1 MSMLAET
8 RRKNKWSFNPRGLK
22 NGGETEKFGKSL
34 LEKLGWTEGQGLGKS
49 NQGRLDPV
57 SVKVKNDAK
66 GVGYQGRAEAVLA
79 HQDDFEALLGDLAAS
94 HENSVPVSPELS
106 GDEMVTKHT
115 NKQDEEDES
124 LKHGKEHKRN
134 RQRYHKAR
142 SAKDTS
148 RYSSK
153 DLEGIVGS
161 AAKKYQEPEV
171 IENLQQSDHRSMTL
185 IEDENG
191 EVMRPSFSI
200 ATETANSTS
209 DSQES
214 QKPDKDSNDEGI
226 KFSYGGDLNSYFAQ
240 KMEEKKN
247 RAAATKRAS
256 DVMLGEVDSKKAKKK
271 KKEKKTKDPLMQQNH
286 ESQELPEAKKCAQTV
301 LVSEKTVENE
311 EEIHKCTFTH
321 GGDINEYFAR
331 KMKEKKTNVS
341 QEIPQTK
348 IVEPKNAADDDL
360 ARDSVVIKVT
370 DEVKKKKKSKK
381 EKNQDKDVNL
391 IDIAS
396 DKLEA
401 EIQLKEKKKKK
412 AKSVE
417 NGNSHGNIESNLKGT
432 DSISEGISKK
442 LRKQLMTHDAQKQ
455 ESLHPTNTIDNKLIK
470 KVESLPNVKLD
481 CEDHSKSQKK
491 NKKRKREKV
500 NDREILESEL
510 GTTKKSRND
519 EVPVIAK
526 DSHAAIPKVTAG
538 EERNDSTGDKSK
550 SKRRKEKKK
559 NSANKL
565 SDNDNDL
572 SIKSFKSEDTNY
584 KEKITPPNHSLSESE
599 DRSKMKGP
607 SGKEKK
613 KEKKKAD
620 HNDMIGFN
628 GSNVLSIKG
637 YGKTKKHSKDA
648 NAKEEKVSDR
658 NLSASKPVE
667 MSKVKGPAMN
677 ETNKI
682 QEEKKQGSDENIG
695 FKGANVLSI
704 KGYGKTKKM

>member
-1 MSMLAET
+1 MG
-8 RRKNKWSFNPRGLK
+8 KWSFNPRGLK

-115 NKQDEEDES
+115 NKQEEEDES
-124 LKHGKEHKRN
+124 LKDGKKHKRN

-171 IENLQQSDHRSMTL
+171 IEDLQQSDQRSMTL
-185 IEDENG
+185 IEVEDG

-200 ATETANSTS
+200 ATETANSTR

-240 KMEEKKN
+240 KLEEKKN
-247 RAAATKRAS
+247 RAAATKRTS

-271 KKEKKTKDPLMQQNH
+271 KKENKMKDPLMQQNH
-286 ESQELPEAKKCAQTV
+286 ESQELPEAQKCAQTV

-311 EEIHKCTFTH
+311 EEINKCTFTY

-331 KMKEKKTNVS
+331 KMKEKKTNIS
-341 QEIPQTK
+341 QELPQTK
-348 IVEPKNAADDDL
+348 IVEQKNIADDDL
-360 ARDSVVIKVT
+360 ARDSVVIKIT
-370 DEVKKKKKSKK
+370 DEVKKKKKPKK
-381 EKNQDKDVNL
+381 EKNQDKDVDS
-391 IDIAS
+391 IVMAS
-396 DKLEA
+396 KKFEA
-401 EIQLKEKKKKK
+401 EIQLKKKKKKK
-412 AKSVE
+412 AESLE
-417 NGNSHGNIESNLKGT
+417 NGNSHGNIESDLNGT
-432 DSISEGISKK
+432 NNISEGISKK
-442 LRKQLMTHDAQKQ
+442 LRKQLMTNEAQKQ
-455 ESLHPTNTIDNKLIK
+455 ESLHPTYTIDKLIK
-470 KVESLPNVKLD
+470 KGEPLPNVQFD
-481 CEDHSKSQKK
+481 CEDNSKSQKK

-500 NDREILESEL
+500 NDREILEFEL

-526 DSHAAIPKVTAG
+526 DSPAALPKVTAG
-538 EERNDSTGDKSK
+538 EERNDSTGEKSK

-559 NSANKL
+559 NSANEL
-565 SDNDNDL
+565 SYNDNDV
-572 SIKSFKSEDTNY
+572 SIKSFKSENIKD
-584 KEKITPPNHSLSESE
+584 KEKKAPPNHSLSESE
-599 DRSKMKGP
+599 
-607 SGKEKK
+607 
-613 KEKKKAD
+613 
-620 HNDMIGFN
+620 
-628 GSNVLSIKG
+628 
-637 YGKTKKHSKDA
+637 
-648 NAKEEKVSDR
+648 
-658 NLSASKPVE
+658 
-667 MSKVKGPAMN
+667 
-677 ETNKI
+677 
-682 QEEKKQGSDENIG
+682 
-695 FKGANVLSI
+695 
-704 KGYGKTKKM
+704 